1 MSRYAQIGN
10 LIPFISD
17 FKAKRKYN
25 IEPYYI
31 LLPLTRKKVAYLF

>member
-17 FKAKRKYN
+17 FKVKGKYN
-25 IEPYYI
+25 IEPYSALFYFY
-31 LLPLTRKKVAYLF
+31 KK